1 MNFLSKISD
10 MIDGKVSI
18 FKYIKSEDKYVLFI
32 YIFLFLLPWNFFKW
46 QVSAFSII
54 LLLWWVFRYKNI
66 FLEKISQLFK
76 FYPIVILLIYLLY
89 TYISIFWINSFI
101 EGLEHVNKFHK
112 YYFIFIFVLFT
123 TLNSQQAFNGI
134 KIIIV
139 SFSLYSLFS
148 ICIYLGLLTIEST
161 NSNELNPKGIMAYAI
176 SSMYMAIGIITA
188 FIIFISSEKTHKTI
202 RIIFFI
208 FFILCFF
215 ALFIN
220 NSRTSQLAFILS
232 SLTLIVFYY
241 RSSLFKFTNIVKVFF
256 ISILIS
262 VVVVAFLKNND
273 KLDRYMVAY
282 EETKKALFE
291 DNYTG
296 SFGYRLYFNKAGIEI
311 LKDNFFF
318 GMGPEDNTK
327 ELEKL
332 MLRDNAKYNFGYIFT
347 SFHSQHMDILTR
359 YGFFGYLLLFF
370 SIFSLL
376 YTLRNNKIIFWI
388 GLGFFITTFYGS
400 FANVLLI
407 KKPFNYIIICIFVL
421 LSVISFKSNEK
432 SKLKQ

>member
-1 MNFLSKISD
+1 MVGNMNFSNIVRD
-10 MIDGKVSI
+10 FSI
-18 FKYIKSEDKYVLFI
+18 LRYIKNEDKYILFI
-32 YIFLFLLPWNFFKW
+32 YVFLFLLPWNFFKW

-66 FLEKISQLFK
+66 FLERINQIFK
-76 FYPIVILLIYLLY
+76 FYPILILLTYLLY
-89 TYISIFWINSFI
+89 TYISIFWSDFFI
-101 EGLEHVNKFHK
+101 DGLDHVNQFHK
-112 YYFIFIFVLFT
+112 YYFIFILVLFT

-134 KIIIV
+134 KIIII

-148 ICIYLGLLTIEST
+148 ICIYLGLFSIEST

-176 SSMYMAIGIITA
+176 SSMYMAIGIITT
-188 FIIFISSEKTHKTI
+188 FIIFTSSKKMNKIFRIS
-202 RIIFFI
+202 FFV
-208 FFILCFF
+208 FFILCFI
-215 ALFIN
+215 ALFVN
-220 NSRTSQLAFILS
+220 NSRTSQLAFILAS
-232 SLTLIVFYY
+232 FTLIVFYY
-241 RSSLFKFTNIVKVFF
+241 KSSLFKLRNIIKVFLVT
-256 ISILIS
+256 ILIS
-262 VVVVAFLKNND
+262 GTMIIFLKNND
-273 KLDRYMVAY
+273 KLERYTLAY

-291 DNYTG
+291 DDYTG

-332 MLRDNAKYNFGYIFT
+332 MLRDNSKYNFGYIFT

-370 SIFSLL
+370 SIISLL

-407 KKPFNYIIICIFVL
+407 KKPFNYIIICVFVL

-432 SKLKQ
+432 QKLE